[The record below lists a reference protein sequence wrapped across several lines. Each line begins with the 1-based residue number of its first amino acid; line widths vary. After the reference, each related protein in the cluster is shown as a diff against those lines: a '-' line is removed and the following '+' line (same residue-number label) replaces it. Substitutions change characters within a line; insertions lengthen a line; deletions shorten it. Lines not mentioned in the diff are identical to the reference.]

1 MPYESQHIRKKFQI
15 KDICLFSDVDMKA
28 SICHYIIKNIA
39 GQFCAVVEE
48 ECNALML
55 GTKDGMFDFII
66 YQFPVCNFNLTSLK

>member
-1 MPYESQHIRKKFQI
+1 
-15 KDICLFSDVDMKA
+15 MKA

-55 GTKDGMFDFII
+55 GTKDGMFFILPI
-66 YQFPVCNFNLTSLK
+66 YKVTIHITNYTTYKNIIQYY